1 MDSSRK
7 QLKGIVL
14 DSKMDKTAI
23 VEVSRKVSHP
33 VYKKY
38 IMKSKKYYAHDSD
51 NEASPGD
58 KVLIVESRPRSKMKK
73 WFLKEIIEKKWK
85 LKYNDSTRN

>member
-38 IMKSKKYYAHDSD
+38 IIKSKKYYAHDSD
-51 NEASPGD
+51 NKANPGD
-58 KVLIVESRPRSKMKK
+58 KVVIVESRPRSKMKK
-73 WFLKEIIEKKWK
+73 WFLKEIIEKSKV
-85 LKYNDSTRN
+85 

>member
-1 MDSSRK
+1 MNSRK

-14 DSKMDKTAI
+14 DSKMDKT
-23 VEVSRKVSHP
+23 VVVQVSRKVSHP

-51 NEASPGD
+51 NEASAGD
-58 KVLIVESRPRSKMKK
+58 KVVIVESRPRSKMKK
-73 WFLKEIIEKKWK
+73 WFLKEIIEKK
-85 LKYNDSTRN
+85 

>member
-38 IMKSKKYYAHDSD
+38 IMKSKKYYAHDSH
-51 NEASPGD
+51 NETSPGD

-73 WFLKEIIEKKWK
+73 WFLKEIIEKSE
-85 LKYNDSTRN
+85 N

>member
-38 IMKSKKYYAHDSD
+38 IIKSKKYYAHDSD
-51 NEASPGD
+51 NSANAGD
-58 KVLIVESRPRSKMKK
+58 KVVIVESRPRSKMKK
-73 WFLKEIIEKKWK
+73 WFLKEIIEKSK
-85 LKYNDSTRN
+85 N

>member
-14 DSKMDKTAI
+14 ESKMDKTAI

-73 WFLKEIIEKKWK
+73 WFLKEIIEKK
-85 LKYNDSTRN
+85 

>member
-73 WFLKEIIEKKWK
+73 WFLKEIIEKK
-85 LKYNDSTRN
+85 

>member
-38 IMKSKKYYAHDSD
+38 IIKSKKYYAHDSD
-51 NEASPGD
+51 NKANPGD
-58 KVLIVESRPRSKMKK
+58 KVVIVESRPRSKMKK
-73 WFLKEIIEKKWK
+73 WFLKEIIEKSE
-85 LKYNDSTRN
+85 N

>member
-14 DSKMDKTAI
+14 DSKMDKTAV
-23 VEVSRKVSHP
+23 VEVSRKISHP

-38 IMKSKKYYAHDSD
+38 ITKSKRYYAHDAE
-51 NEASPGD
+51 NQANPGD
-58 KVLIVESRPRSKMKK
+58 KVVIVESRPISKMKR
-73 WFLKEIIEKKWK
+73 WFLKEITEKSKV
-85 LKYNDSTRN
+85 

>member
-1 MDSSRK
+1 MDSLRK

-51 NEASPGD
+51 NEASAGD
-58 KVLIVESRPRSKMKK
+58 KVVIVESRPRSKMKK

>member
-51 NEASPGD
+51 NEASAGD
-58 KVLIVESRPRSKMKK
+58 KVVIVESRPRSKMKK
-73 WFLKEIIEKKWK
+73 WFLKEIIEKK
-85 LKYNDSTRN
+85 

>member
-23 VEVSRKVSHP
+23 VEVSRKISHP

-51 NEASPGD
+51 NKANPEVFIFRSMF
-58 KVLIVESRPRSKMKK
+58 KLEVLIPPKGIKSLFILR
-73 WFLKEIIEKKWK
+73 K
-85 LKYNDSTRN
+85 LLNLLMPK